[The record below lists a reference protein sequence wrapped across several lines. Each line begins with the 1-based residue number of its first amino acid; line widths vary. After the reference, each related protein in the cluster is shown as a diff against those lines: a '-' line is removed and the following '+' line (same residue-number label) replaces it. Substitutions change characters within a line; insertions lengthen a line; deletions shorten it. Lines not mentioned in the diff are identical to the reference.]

1 MSIMR
6 KDVRVRPMVKPRWNT
21 ARFLFWGLVCLPSLL
36 GCSVLTE
43 PRFTDPGFQ
52 GRNPSEVKI
61 LAEVEPQRMS
71 LKLAQLRV
79 PSAISPSAKAGPFRG
94 LSETDCVVAAAN
106 ASTSGRLLDA
116 KAQEC
121 SQGVPPSSPHCR
133 NPAAPADLRTEML
146 RVAALEAR
154 NRSAA
159 GGLELFYR
167 LELAHAQREVLQDS
181 LRHSR
186 WRT

>member
-1 MSIMR
+1 MAKS
-6 KDVRVRPMVKPRWNT
+6 RWNT
-21 ARFLFWGLVCLPSLL
+21 ARFLFWGLVCLPSLS

-43 PRFTDPGFQ
+43 HRFTDPGFQ

-116 KAQEC
+116 KAAMQ
-121 SQGVPPSSPHCR
+121 
-133 NPAAPADLRTEML
+133 
-146 RVAALEAR
+146 
-154 NRSAA
+154 SAA
-159 GGLELFYR
+159 MQSGGPPEQPPLSEPCR
-167 LELAHAQREVLQDS
+167 AR
-181 LRHSR
+181 
-186 WRT
+186 